1 MTTKTR
7 TKFLIGL
14 AGLLLLVIVGAE
26 NSRPIA
32 LRFLFWKA
40 EIDGLLL
47 FALIFLG
54 GMLVGWLVTSRPG
67 RG

>member
-1 MTTKTR
+1 MSTITR
-7 TKFLIGL
+7 LKFLAGL
-14 AGLLLLVIVGAE
+14 AGLLLLVIVGVQ

-40 EIDGLLL
+40 EVDGLLL

-54 GMLVGWLVTSRPG
+54 GMLVGWLLTSRPR